1 MKDTPSTTQNA
12 PRGIVSAIMAKFK
25 ESLRASWPFLALFAA
40 VAFLDLILQRE
51 VRSQLEEHLSQPF
64 FYFLDTAWVSLKW
77 GMLLTAPTLFLGKRS
92 RPFYL
97 LLWPYIA
104 VVETVEAVARCAY
117 GMSLDGDW
125 LMIVYASSPSEMRE
139 FFGQF
144 GWGSIALTCAGL
156 SLALFA
162 GWTLLGRVRYPAASK
177 GSIFTGILFCLP
189 FALCNLVLTNPLCA
203 GNELMISFL
212 PIDTVH
218 NHALYSDI
226 VRTAREPRLPP
237 SSAKPE
243 DVNETLG
250 VFVIGESA
258 TRSHW
263 HLYGYGRPTT
273 PIMDSMKDDLVVF
286 RDARALHASTGKS
299 LRDIFTEATEESPL
313 ETRSTFAQQCA
324 AAGYRCDF
332 ISAQSRWGRWE
343 GIETMIFSGCSTKLY
358 LREQPDAS
366 PDVHDDALIPLAVK
380 SMHAPS
386 PPGRMVFLHLMGSHA
401 PPLFRYPLKR
411 TIYPRHEDDLPPGVA
426 DKRDALRMDLYDN
439 TIAFTDFVLGE
450 LIDALK
456 PLKRPSFLLYLSDHG
471 ETPASK
477 HWRDASSPDLLEVP
491 VIVWFSP
498 EYRARHPETVAA
510 VAALAEEPIRL
521 DKILPILRILALL

>member
-1 MKDTPSTTQNA
+1 MNDTSTA
-12 PRGIVSAIMAKFK
+12 HSRIRGKIASVKASMK
-25 ESLRASWPFLALFAA
+25 ESLRAAWPFLALFAA
-40 VAFLDLILQRE
+40 VAFLDLTLQRE

-64 FYFLDTAWVSLKW
+64 FYFLDAAWVSLKW
-77 GMLLTAPTLFLGKRS
+77 GLLLAAPALFLGKRS

-97 LLWPYIA
+97 LLWPYLA

-125 LMIVYASSPSEMRE
+125 LMIVYASSPSEMWE

-144 GWGSIALTCAGL
+144 GWGSIALTCIGL
-156 SLALFA
+156 SLALVA
-162 GWTLLGRVRYPAASK
+162 GLMFLGRIRYPAASK

-189 FALCNLVLTNPLCA
+189 FALCNLLLTNPLCA

-386 PPGRMVFLHLMGSHA
+386 PPGHMVFLHLMGSHA

-471 ETPASK
+471 ETPASR

-491 VIVWFSP
+491 LIVWFSP

-510 VAALAEEPIRL
+510 VAALAEKPIRL